1 MLLFAGATD
10 RADCL
15 PCSQPFSLPHTLP
28 ETETKQRAVENRRT
42 ASSSNVELDCDGGEW
57 QWKSTRNT
65 RVFSVN
71 MKCTNYIERERA
83 AVVVVAAV
91 DFATRSFWS
100 RFFSFLCW
108 CRLVSF
114 ICCSFV
120 IVTFFFDSLFLR
132 VCVSA
137 IALLTLRLLLRPNL
151 ASIHCL

>member
-1 MLLFAGATD
+1 MSECVELMLLFAGATD

-71 MKCTNYIERERA
+71 MKCTNYIERERCCRCRRSRFRHSFVLISLLLFFVLMPTCFIQLLFFRYRYILFRFVIFVCVCERHCSSYTA
-83 AVVVVAAV
+83 FVVA
-91 DFATRSFWS
+91 T
-100 RFFSFLCW
+100 
-108 CRLVSF
+108 
-114 ICCSFV
+114 
-120 IVTFFFDSLFLR
+120 
-132 VCVSA
+132 
-137 IALLTLRLLLRPNL
+137 
-151 ASIHCL
+151 